1 MKRCEFGRGVHFT
14 GSLSYRCLYL
24 TEVSTLQGMSII
36 QRCAPGRG
44 VCQTNKSCRE
54 KRCTS
59 KRCVRMTEMSTFQ
72 GCEPGR
78 GVPFTGVSVI
88 RMSIPV
94 RSVHLAGDVYH
105 TEVSVNQTNL
115 VGVSVKEVFA
125 WQRYS
130 PSCVVYYI
138 ELYTWQECP
147 PLKGF
152 YHTDTLYLH
161 LAKVLTL
168 RGCLPYRFGG
178 VYQTELYIWQES
190 PFLKG
195 GWNTVVH
202 LTGCEPF
209 RGVISVMCT
218 WLQGCLSYRGLP
230 LGGVNVEGMST
241 LQECLTNLMPEST
254 WEGCSPYRLGYP
266 PH

>member
-115 VGVSVKEVFA
+115 VGVSVKEVCA
-125 WQRYS
+125 
-130 PSCVVYYI
+130 
-138 ELYTWQECP
+138 
-147 PLKGF
+147 
-152 YHTDTLYLH
+152 
-161 LAKVLTL
+161 
-168 RGCLPYRFGG
+168 
-178 VYQTELYIWQES
+178 
-190 PFLKG
+190 
-195 GWNTVVH
+195 
-202 LTGCEPF
+202 
-209 RGVISVMCT
+209 
-218 WLQGCLSYRGLP
+218 
-230 LGGVNVEGMST
+230 
-241 LQECLTNLMPEST
+241 
-254 WEGCSPYRLGYP
+254 
-266 PH
+266 